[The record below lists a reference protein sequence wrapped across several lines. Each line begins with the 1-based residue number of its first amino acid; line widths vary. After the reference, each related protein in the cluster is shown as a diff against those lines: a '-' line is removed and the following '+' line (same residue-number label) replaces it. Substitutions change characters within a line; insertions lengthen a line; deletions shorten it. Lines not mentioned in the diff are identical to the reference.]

1 MASEST
7 EDESV
12 RISLPT
18 ELGAWLDERATDLDV
33 DRETLLRQLLA
44 SYRTTVELD
53 GPVDADDLPV
63 VFGDEAAI
71 EDQVSAAV
79 DAALEATLERE
90 VRTELEAVLEDEVE
104 AAVQEVVEA
113 AVQEKVEAS
122 LQEEVETAVADEVR
136 AALEDEVG
144 DLIQS
149 RVADA
154 VEAALADRF
163 ETTPAAVL
171 DELEPRIDS
180 LEQDVDG
187 KIQDV
192 RERVIQV
199 KREADSRAPADHSH
213 DDLERIDGI
222 VTRLAEV
229 ESAVGR
235 LEEDLEEETEDREE
249 AVAAVAEQ
257 LDDVQDRLQTVA
269 WVVTDLREAQENKG
283 AIEAVDRIKRA
294 AAELDV
300 ERAKCENC
308 GSGVNIGLLTE
319 PNCPHCDAT
328 VTNVEDA
335 SGFFGK
341 PRLLAAS
348 QLESGE

>member
-7 EDESV
+7 DEESV
-12 RISLPT
+12 RITLPT
-18 ELGAWLDERATDLDV
+18 ELGAWLDDRAEDLDV

-44 SYRTTVELD
+44 SYRTTAELD
-53 GPVDADDLPV
+53 GTADAEGPPMII
-63 VFGDEAAI
+63 GDEAVI
-71 EDQVSAAV
+71 DDQVE
-79 DAALEATLERE
+79 AALEEH
-90 VRTELEAVLEDEVE
+90 VE
-104 AAVQEVVEA
+104 AAVAAEV
-113 AVQEKVEAS
+113 Q
-122 LQEEVETAVADEVR
+122 

-144 DLIQS
+144 DLIRS

-163 ETTPAAVL
+163 ETTPAAVS
-171 DELEPRIDS
+171 DELGARIES
-180 LEQDVDG
+180 LETDVDG

-199 KREADSRAPADHSH
+199 KREADSKAPADHSH
-213 DDLERIDGI
+213 DELERIDGI

-229 ESAVGR
+229 ESAVSR
-235 LEEDLEEETEDREE
+235 VEADLDDETEDREE
-249 AVAAVAEQ
+249 AVGAVEEQ
-257 LDDVQDRLQTVA
+257 LEDVQDRLQTVA
-269 WVVTDLREAQENKG
+269 WVVSDLREAQERKG
-283 AIEAVDRIKRA
+283 GIEAVDRIKRA

-308 GSGVNIGLLTE
+308 GSGVTLSLLTE

-341 PRLLAAS
+341 PQLLVAS